1 MTREEKLR
9 MLLHPD
15 KYTEEQLDQML
26 KETDSPVPDA
36 EEAWN
41 RFERETINVKKSTSS
56 SFRKIA
62 AIFIGTLLLSGITI
76 AAIQIWK
83 NSSRPTPSEQ
93 STTSTQLHTERDT
106 IAPTLEVP
114 TSSVE
119 ESEPVKIYEDTD
131 FSTMLNEIASYYQ
144 YEIVYHNE
152 GSKHVRLYFT
162 WDKSTSIEDVV
173 AMFNKFDRIHIT
185 LGNRQLIVK

>member
-1 MTREEKLR
+1 MTREDKLR

-15 KYTEEQLDQML
+15 QYTEEQLDQML
-26 KETDSPVPDA
+26 QETDSPVPDA
-36 EEAWN
+36 EEAWS
-41 RFERETINVKKSTSS
+41 RFERETINMKKSSSS

-62 AIFIGTLLLSGITI
+62 AMFIGTLLLSGITI

-83 NSSRPTPSEQ
+83 NASRPTPSEQ
-93 STTSTQLHTERDT
+93 SSSSTQLHTERDT

-131 FSTMLNEIASYYQ
+131 FSTILSEIAAYYQ
-144 YEIVYHNE
+144 YEIVYQNE

-162 WDKSTSIEDVV
+162 WDKQMPIEDIVET
-173 AMFNKFDRIHIT
+173 FNQFNRIHIT
-185 LGNRQLIVK
+185 VKDCHLLVE

>member
-1 MTREEKLR
+1 MTREDKLR

-15 KYTEEQLDQML
+15 QYTEEQLDQML
-26 KETDSPVPDA
+26 QENNSPVPDA

-41 RFERETINVKKSTSS
+41 RFERETINVKKTSS
-56 SFRKIA
+56 SAFRKIA
-62 AIFIGTLLLSGITI
+62 AMFIGTLLLSGITI

-83 NSSRPTPSEQ
+83 NASRPTPSEQ
-93 STTSTQLHTERDT
+93 SSSSTQLHTERDT

-131 FSTMLNEIASYYQ
+131 FSTILSEIAAYYQ
-144 YEIVYHNE
+144 YEIVYQNE

-162 WDKSTSIEDVV
+162 WDKSTPIEDVV

-185 LGNRQLIVK
+185 LESRQLIVK